1 MKRLGEF
8 VQSADWKS
16 EKHAPVIECPD
27 VVKSGAKFQISASV
41 GKEIAHPNT
50 AEHHIAWIQLY
61 FQPEGEKFTQQL
73 ASSEFSAHGAS
84 PKGAG
89 EGPALTDPAVTATLS
104 LKSAGTL
111 HALSYC
117 NIHGLW
123 ESVKEIKLG

>member
-1 MKRLGEF
+1 MNKLGDY

-27 VVKSGAKFQISASV
+27 SVQSGAKFQVAASV

-61 FQPEGEKFTQQL
+61 FQPAGEKFTQAI
-73 ASSEFSAHGAS
+73 ASSEFAAHGAS
-84 PKGAG
+84 AKGAG
-89 EGPALTDPAVTATLS
+89 EGPALTEPAVTATLS
-104 LKSAGTL
+104 LKSSGTL
-111 HALSYC
+111 HAVSYC

-123 ESVKEIKLG
+123 ESVKEIKVG